1 MDTREK
7 DIEKLKDYKGGGT
20 LDLMTAVYGDKY
32 SRKELKIMTDDKE
45 IIFREIYKNNVVPIM
60 GFMEMFELIKS
71 KEILVGIA
79 SNAIRKNVKMI
90 LSELKIYGKFDSI
103 ICGDEV
109 KKGKPDPEMF
119 NETVDRFN
127 LKKEECLIF
136 EDSIEGVTA
145 AVNSNVALAVSNP
158 PAALKK
164 STLRIGLVIA
174 PVESVPITASALPS
188 SVLEPVGNVAP
199 EAAIAIAPVPSE
211 EIVAPSKLIELEE
224 RNISFHLLSA
234 LPKL

>member
-1 MDTREK
+1 MIKGVIFDMDGTIVDSLPFHYKAWKIFFNENK
-7 DIEKLKDYKGGGT
+7 VENFSEKLKDYKGGGT

-90 LSELKIYGKFDSI
+90 LSELKIYEKFDSI

-145 AVNSNVALAVSNP
+145 AVNSNVDVIGITSSSSD
-158 PAALKK
+158 KI
-164 STLRIGLVIA
+164 LRDRGC
-174 PVESVPITASALPS
+174 
-188 SVLEPVGNVAP
+188 
-199 EAAIAIAPVPSE
+199 
-211 EIVAPSKLIELEE
+211 KLTIENYL
-224 RNISFHLLSA
+224 NFDLSI
-234 LPKL
+234 

>member
-1 MDTREK
+1 MIKGVIFDMDGTIVDSLPYHYRAWETFFEDNK
-7 DIEKLKDYKGGGT
+7 VENFSDKLKDYKGGGT

-45 IIFREIYKNNVVPIM
+45 IIFREIYKNNVVPIA

-71 KEILVGIA
+71 KKILVGIA

-90 LSELKIYGKFDSI
+90 LSELKIYEEFDSI

-109 KKGKPDPEMF
+109 RKGKPDPEMF

-136 EDSIEGVTA
+136 EDSVEGVTA
-145 AVNSNVALAVSNP
+145 AANSRVDVVGITS
-158 PAALKK
+158 
-164 STLRIGLVIA
+164 STSGKILMDKGCKTTIDNYLNFDMSIYG
-174 PVESVPITASALPS
+174 
-188 SVLEPVGNVAP
+188 
-199 EAAIAIAPVPSE
+199 
-211 EIVAPSKLIELEE
+211 
-224 RNISFHLLSA
+224 
-234 LPKL
+234 